1 LVSQIV
7 LDDLSRAREG
17 FVLASDLHLVYLV
30 TPINV
35 DVEPDW
41 ELYYERFMELSALDQ
56 VILLLIIVAS
66 VIPNEHYQSLFLGL
80 YLDLLLIKYCLLRF

>member
-1 LVSQIV
+1 M

-41 ELYYERFMELSALDQ
+41 ELFYERFMQLSALDQ
-56 VILLLIIVAS
+56 VIVL
-66 VIPNEHYQSLFLGL
+66 
-80 YLDLLLIKYCLLRF
+80 

>member
-1 LVSQIV
+1 M

-41 ELYYERFMELSALDQ
+41 ELYYERFMELSSLDQ
-56 VILLLIIVAS
+56 VILLVIIAAFMIETS
-66 VIPNEHYQSLFLGL
+66 NSSQSLAWSICV
-80 YLDLLLIKYCLLRF
+80 LLLIKHRTSLILNGH